1 MGLSSSAV
9 VALANREP
17 LYGFPD
23 RSVNDYWFAGARLN
37 ALFLFL
43 LPVLGALM
51 SLALAARPPRVPAAT
66 ALAVLG
72 LAGLANFTGPAAWTL
87 TTAAEVGLGRGTLLG
102 LLGSILML
110 AAGVAAG
117 FGAASEPPEPVV
129 PLIPPISGGVT
140 MLVLVSPLPYLVRE
154 YAVFWYFLP
163 LAVLLVAAVVVSRS
177 LRRLGPG
184 AGGSALAAIGVSLAL
199 TYADLLDG
207 GIDPGEDSD
216 LTTLAIVAIFVAALV
231 QIVAGLV
238 VLARGGAPTADLL
251 GADPLD
257 AGLPDT
263 ELPETEPL
271 ATTRPDGE
279 RSEATRQLCVAMH
292 LDGDLARRAMREVID
307 GDARAIAPSLGVD
320 LGMVARH
327 CLIARHR
334 QRVRD
339 AVLLCLS
346 ALALVAVYALVVE
359 QQGAAFRYLLLIAAA
374 GWAVVAV
381 ERIVARHVVVARR
394 LTRAEFARQPRPLLD
409 AAEERKVRALERL
422 EVGNVTPYGGFFP
435 FVGSGKEVGG
445 WSFALSVL
453 RGSETIAGDRA
464 VPRMFDVDDLYDAVR
479 ADIDLLGLEGLS
491 VEDRLYVDGEDLATD
506 RRFLAIGPPP
516 QLRTEISAE
525 QLREFVR
532 KPELAN
538 RVYRCI
544 RIYGWGGEFVLSIYL
559 NFTQAGQGLFTE
571 ARYFLLLPPKPEHVA
586 LAHGVEP
593 LSVGAAIRTATSTI
607 RLMPRV
613 LASAGR
619 GATADLRELSR
630 PPVVVTAGTDAFT
643 TANLGATTSLREL
656 AQGTN
661 YRRYFQRLDSE
672 MTTKIVER
680 QLLDSIARFL
690 REHQVD
696 TSELQER
703 QTAILNYGLIVSG
716 GTMTAQSVAVGQNAQ
731 SLISRLSAAIR
742 PPKDEGTT

>member
-9 VALANREP
+9 VALANREA

-23 RSVNDYWFAGARLN
+23 RSVNDYWFAGGRLN

-129 PLIPPISGGVT
+129 PLIPPISGGVSV
-140 MLVLVSPLPYLVRE
+140 LVLVSPLPYLVRE
-154 YAVFWYFLP
+154 YEVFWYFLP
-163 LAVLLVAAVVVSRS
+163 LTVLLVAAVVVSRS

-207 GIDPGEDSD
+207 GIYPGEDSD
-216 LTTLAIVAIFVAALV
+216 LTTIAIVAVFVAALV
-231 QIVAGLV
+231 QIVAGLA

-251 GADPLD
+251 GADPDPLD
-257 AGLPDT
+257 AELPD
-263 ELPETEPL
+263 TEPL

-279 RSEATRQLCVAMH
+279 RSEATRHLCVAMH

-320 LGMVARH
+320 LGMVVRH

-346 ALALVAVYALVVE
+346 ALALVSVYALVVE
-359 QQGAAFRYLLLIAAA
+359 QQAAAFRYLLLIVVA

-381 ERIVARHVVVARR
+381 ERIVARHGVVARR

-464 VPRMFDVDDLYDAVR
+464 VPRPFDVDDLYDAVR
-479 ADIDLLGLEGLS
+479 ADIDRLGIEGLS
-491 VEDRLYVDGEDLATD
+491 VEDRLYVDGEDLAAD

-544 RIYGWGGEFVLSIYL
+544 RVYGWGGEFVLSIYL

-586 LAHGVEP
+586 LDHGVEP

-613 LASAGR
+613 LGSAGR

>member
-9 VALANREP
+9 VALANREA

-23 RSVNDYWFAGARLN
+23 RSVNDYWFAGGRLN

-129 PLIPPISGGVT
+129 PLIPPISGGVSV
-140 MLVLVSPLPYLVRE
+140 LVLVSPLPYLVRE
-154 YAVFWYFLP
+154 YEVFWYFLP
-163 LAVLLVAAVVVSRS
+163 LTVLLVAAVVVSRS

-207 GIDPGEDSD
+207 GIYPGEDSD
-216 LTTLAIVAIFVAALV
+216 LTTIAIVAVFVAALV
-231 QIVAGLV
+231 QIVAGLA

-251 GADPLD
+251 GADPDPLD
-257 AGLPDT
+257 AELPD
-263 ELPETEPL
+263 TEPL

-279 RSEATRQLCVAMH
+279 RSEATRHLCVAMH

-320 LGMVARH
+320 LGMVVRH

-346 ALALVAVYALVVE
+346 ALALVSVYALVVE
-359 QQGAAFRYLLLIAAA
+359 QQAAAFRYLLLIVVA

-381 ERIVARHVVVARR
+381 ERIVARHGVVARR

-464 VPRMFDVDDLYDAVR
+464 VPRPFDVDDLYDAVR
-479 ADIDLLGLEGLS
+479 ADIDRLGIEGLS
-491 VEDRLYVDGEDLATD
+491 VEDRLYVDGEDLAAD

-544 RIYGWGGEFVLSIYL
+544 RVYGWGGEFVLSIYL

-586 LAHGVEP
+586 LDHGVEP

-613 LASAGR
+613 LGSAGR

-731 SLISRLSAAIR
+731 SLISRLGAAIR